1 MYVKKLFKFAT
12 LCSFVLVAIFFAATI
27 SVAQTSKGIIAGTV
41 KDSTGAVVPDATVSA
56 KNTLTGETRTSST
69 TQIGTYRIEAVEPG
83 TYSITVAANRFKTT
97 TVDKV
102 DVKASVITT
111 VNADLAV
118 GVASETVVVE
128 GKSNGIETENGELG
142 HSISSV
148 EIQQIPV
155 FNLNA
160 ISLVLTQPGVI
171 DVGSNS
177 FSNGTGFSVNGARP
191 RANNFLLDGQ
201 DDNDN
206 SIQGQALQPNNLQA
220 VQEVAIL
227 TNAYSAEFG
236 RGGGSV
242 TNLIS
247 KSGTNQFH
255 GSAWELYAGSGLN
268 AIPAEAGLGGVTQA
282 TKPRFDTHTFGFT
295 AGGPIWKDK
304 LFGFGSSQW
313 QRFYGK
319 ASPASI
325 RIPTAAGVAALQAAG
340 TANANLLLQYFGS
353 LRGDPAQS
361 PRTVDIGTRAGCP
374 AASLSGTGTCLVQ
387 TGLTQ
392 RPAPAQL
399 NPDTQWTV
407 KIDFVPRS
415 TDTISARYIRD
426 VTSLTP
432 DFFNFP
438 TSLPGLDPQQSGTAE
453 NMGFTWTHILNP
465 KAVNEFRASYG
476 HFDFQF
482 GPTAQAVANPLF
494 ALPQITSISGAS
506 FPSLGINSGLP
517 QGRGHATYQFQDA
530 YTLTMGRHTF
540 KVGGDVARLIVK
552 DAVPFNSRG
561 TLNFGSGGGFS
572 GLGNFIDNFT
582 GASSGAA
589 LTFGNPVVRPVM
601 LQEAFYFED
610 TYHVKSNLTL
620 DLGLRYEFN
629 NNPANNLSFPA
640 VDVTKEP
647 SSTFPVVV
655 HAREDGNNW
664 GPRVGFA
671 YTPHILP
678 GLFGNEKTVLR
689 GGYGIFYDTI
699 FTNITDNEA
708 AGSPNAVSG
717 TLLGA
722 PGTRGLANATGL
734 IGAVSPVL
742 NPRSSV
748 STMASNLR
756 NPMTHQWNFN
766 IQRELPWSMTATA
779 AYVGNRGIRLFAN
792 DELNPGINGV
802 RLNPARGPITVRDNS
817 GDSIYHGLDLKL
829 DRRFSKGVFLR
840 AAYTYSKLIDSV
852 SEVFS
857 FASPNNNA
865 TSFPQNELVTSGGRA
880 AERGLSTFDRR
891 QRFVF
896 SYVWDLPAFKSSG
909 NGFFNALGYVT
920 RGWQIAGTSS
930 FQTGAPANITS
941 GFDQNGDLRATN
953 DRPSLG
959 NPSAPLNSWAVDGK
973 FVGGT
978 PGTLYNGQ
986 AFEASGVLSPVTANS
1001 VHFLVLPG
1009 LGNLGRNAFVMP
1021 GAMNNSMAV
1030 SRRFKI
1036 PRLESH
1042 SLEFRAEAFNVF
1054 NHPNLGLGDSIS
1066 GTTQTDTVLADG
1078 AAFLDNSQSIYGG
1091 RQVRLQV
1098 KYSF

>member
-1 MYVKKLFKFAT
+1 MFTMRKLSKLALLF
-12 LCSFVLVAIFFAATI
+12 SVLVVSAACM
-27 SVAQTSKGIIAGTV
+27 AQTSKGIIAGTV
-41 KDSTGAVVPDATVSA
+41 RDTTGAVMAGATVTA
-56 KNTLTGETRTSST
+56 TNVATTETRTT
-69 TQIGTYRIEAVEPG
+69 TTNEIGTYRIEAVEPG
-83 TYSITVAANRFKTT
+83 SYTIKVAAANFKTT

-102 DVKASVITT
+102 DVKGSVITT
-111 VNADLAV
+111 INASLEV
-118 GVASETVVVE
+118 GIATETVEVDA
-128 GKSNGIETENGELG
+128 KSIEVATENGQLA

-148 EIQQIPV
+148 EIQEIPV

-160 ISLVLTQPGVI
+160 ISLVMTQPGVI
-171 DVGSNS
+171 DVGANS

-227 TNAYSAEFG
+227 TNSYSAEFG

-255 GSAWELYAGSGLN
+255 GSVWELYAGSGLN
-268 AIPAEAGLGGVTQA
+268 AIPAEAGLGGETQA
-282 TKPRFDTHTFGFT
+282 TKPRFDIHTFGFT
-295 AGGPIWKDK
+295 AGGPIWKNK

-313 QRFYGK
+313 QKFYGK
-319 ASPASI
+319 AAPAAI
-325 RIPTAAGVAALQAAG
+325 RVPTDAGFAALGAVGTSNAA
-340 TANANLLLQYFGS
+340 LLQQYFGS
-353 LRGDPAQS
+353 LRGDPSQS

-387 TGLTQ
+387 TGLLV
-392 RPAPAQL
+392 RPAPAQD
-399 NPDTQWTV
+399 NPNTQWTV
-407 KIDFVPRS
+407 KIDFTPRAADS
-415 TDTISARYIRD
+415 ISGRYIRN
-426 VTSLTP
+426 VGSLTP

-453 NMGFTWTHILNP
+453 NMGFTWTHVLSSHT
-465 KAVNEFRASYG
+465 VNEFRASYG
-476 HFDFQF
+476 HFDFTF
-482 GPTAQAVANPLF
+482 GPTTEAANNPLF
-494 ALPQITSISGAS
+494 ALPTINTIAGAG
-506 FPSLGINSGLP
+506 FPTLGISAALP
-517 QGRGHATYQFQDA
+517 QGRGHVTYQFQDA

-540 KVGGDVARLIVK
+540 KAGGDVSRLLVK
-552 DAVPFNSRG
+552 DAVPFNARG
-561 TLNFGSGGGFS
+561 TLTFGNGGGFS
-572 GLGNFIDNFT
+572 GLGNFLDNFT

-589 LTFGNPVVRPVM
+589 RTFGNPVVRPTM

-610 TYHVKSNLTL
+610 TYHVKPNLTL

-629 NNPANNLSFPA
+629 NNPANTLSFPS
-640 VDVTKEP
+640 VDVSKEP
-647 SSTFPVVV
+647 SSTFPTVVR
-655 HAREDGNNW
+655 AREDGNNW

-671 YTPHILP
+671 YTPHIF
-678 GLFGNEKTVLR
+678 GKVFGNEKTVLR

-734 IGAVSPVL
+734 VGTVSPVL
-742 NPRSSV
+742 NPLSAV
-748 STMASNLR
+748 STLASNIR

-766 IQRELPWSMTATA
+766 VQRELPWNMSFNA
-779 AYVGNRGIRLFAN
+779 AYVGSRGIRLFAN

-802 RLNPARGPITVRDNS
+802 RRNPLRGPITLRDNS
-817 GDSIYHGLDLKL
+817 GDSIYHALDLKL
-829 DRRFSKGVFLR
+829 DRRFHKGLLLR
-840 AAYTYSKLIDSV
+840 GAYTYSKLIDSV

-857 FASPNNNA
+857 FSSPAGNA
-865 TSFPQNELVTSGGRA
+865 TSFPQNELVGAGGRA

-891 QRFVF
+891 QRFVL
-896 SYVWDLPAFKSSG
+896 SYVWDIPGVSSSS
-909 NGFFNALGYVT
+909 NGLFTALGYIT
-920 RGWQIAGTSS
+920 KGWQIAGSS
-930 FQTGAPANITS
+930 AFQTGAPANITS

-953 DRPSLG
+953 DRPNLG
-959 NPSAPLNSWAVDGK
+959 NPSAPLASWAVDGK

-978 PGTLYNGQ
+978 PGTLYDGQ
-986 AFEASGVLSPVTANS
+986 AFEATGALNPVAANS
-1001 VHFLVLPG
+1001 VHFLVQPG
-1009 LGNLGRNAFVMP
+1009 IGNLGRNTFVMP
-1021 GAMNNSMAV
+1021 GAIDNSMAV

-1036 PRLESH
+1036 HGLENH
-1042 SLEFRAEAFNVF
+1042 VLEFRAEAFNIF
-1054 NHPNLGLGDSIS
+1054 NHPNLGLGDAIS
-1066 GTTQTDTVLADG
+1066 GTPQTDTVLADG
-1078 AAFLDNSQSIYGG
+1078 SAFLDNSQTIYGG
-1091 RQVRLQV
+1091 RQVRFQV

>member
-1 MYVKKLFKFAT
+1 MNHKIRQFLRFWT
-12 LCSFVLVAIFFAATI
+12 LCSLFLAATMGM
-27 SVAQTSKGIIAGTV
+27 AQTSKGVIAGTV
-41 KDSTGAVVPDATVSA
+41 TDSTGAVIADANITV
-56 KNTLTGETRTSST
+56 KNALTGETRTSST
-69 TQIGTYRIEAVEPG
+69 TQVGSYRIEAVEPG
-83 TYSITVAANRFKTT
+83 TYAITVTANRFKTT

-102 DVKASVITT
+102 EVKASVVTT
-111 VNADLAV
+111 VNADLSV
-118 GVASETVVVE
+118 GVATETVVVE
-128 GKSNGIETENGELG
+128 GKSNDIETENGQLG

-148 EIQQIPV
+148 EIQQVPV

-191 RANNFLLDGQ
+191 RANNFLIDGQ

-242 TNLIS
+242 TNVIS

-268 AIPAEAGLGGVTQA
+268 AIPAEAGLGGETQA

-295 AGGPIWKDK
+295 AGGPIWKNK
-304 LFGFGSSQW
+304 LFAFGSSQW

-325 RIPTAAGVAALQAAG
+325 RVPTAAGVAALQAAG
-340 TANANLLLQYFGS
+340 TANANLLLQYFGA
-353 LRGDPAQS
+353 LRGDPAQT
-361 PRTVDIGTRAGCP
+361 PRTVDIGVRAGCP
-374 AASLSGTGTCLVQ
+374 AASLSATGTCLVQ

-392 RPAPAQL
+392 RPAPPQL

-407 KIDFVPRS
+407 KIDFVPRAE
-415 TDTISARYIRD
+415 DTISGRYIRD
-426 VTSLTP
+426 VSSLSP

-438 TSLPGLDPQQSGTAE
+438 TSLPGLDPQQGGTAE
-453 NMGFTWTHILNP
+453 NMGLTWTHILSSR
-465 KAVNEFRASYG
+465 AVNEFRASYG

-482 GPTAQAVANPLF
+482 GPTAQALSNPLF
-494 ALPQITSISGAS
+494 ALATITSISGTG
-506 FPSLGINSGLP
+506 FPGLGISSALP

-530 YTLTMGRHTF
+530 YTLSKGRQTF

-561 TLNFGSGGGFS
+561 TLSFGSGGGFS
-572 GLGNFIDNFT
+572 GLGNFVDNFT
-582 GASSGAA
+582 GASTGAA
-589 LTFGNPVVRPVM
+589 LTFGNPVIRPVM

-610 TYHVKSNLTL
+610 TVHVRPNLTL
-620 DLGLRYEFN
+620 DMGLRYEFN
-629 NNPANNLSFPA
+629 NNPANNLPFPA

-655 HAREDGNNW
+655 HAKEDGNNW

-671 YTPHILP
+671 YTPRILT
-678 GLFGNEKTVLR
+678 GLFGRDKTVLR

-699 FTNITDNEA
+699 FTNIIDNEA

-734 IGAVSPVL
+734 VGLVSPLL

-766 IQRELPWSMTATA
+766 IQRELPWNMTATA

-802 RLNPARGPITVRDNS
+802 RLNPARGPITVRDNA
-817 GDSIYHGLDLKL
+817 GDSIYHGMDLKL
-829 DRRFSKGVFLR
+829 DRRFNKGLFLR

-857 FASPNNNA
+857 FASPGNNA
-865 TSFPQNELVTSGGRA
+865 TSFPQSELITGGGRA

-891 QRFVF
+891 HRFVF
-896 SYVWDLPAFKSSG
+896 SYVYDIPGFTNSS
-909 NGFFNALGYVT
+909 NGFFSVLGYVT
-920 RGWQIAGTSS
+920 RGWQIAGTSA

-959 NPSAPLNSWAVDGK
+959 NASAPLTSWGVDGQ

-978 PGTLYNGQ
+978 PGTLYDGQ
-986 AFEASGVLSPVTANS
+986 AFEATGALNPVNANN

-1009 LGNLGRNAFVMP
+1009 LGNVGRNTFIMP
-1021 GAMNNSMAV
+1021 GSISNSLAV
-1030 SRRFKI
+1030 TRRFKF
-1036 PRLESH
+1036 PKLESH
-1042 SLEFRAEAFNVF
+1042 SLEFRAEAFNLF

-1091 RQVRLQV
+1091 RQVRLQI